1 MVEPNDNRELY
12 DLLMEKYAEELQDI
26 ELIECEP
33 NEDVFNFIINDLN
46 VRLHNELVDNPSS
59 QNTSAEE

>member
-33 NEDVFNFIINDLN
+33 NEDVFNFIINDVN
-46 VRLHNELVDNPSS
+46 VRLHNELLDKPSS